1 VLWQGAAGAGD
12 RQLRH
17 QRVERRR
24 LRGVAGE
31 HAEQDQRR
39 RQGEH
44 HEHHR
49 PAARRRRGPPGGGV
63 GGGDHRQDLPERQAL
78 AAAVG
83 TARAARPGEPAAGGP
98 AGLLPVQLGAAAE
111 LVVAELVAVRVPGEP
126 PPPGAQPGPAA
137 LGAVARERRRRGGV
151 LLVLV
156 QEGRGGDGGRAG
168 AGGGARRGRRRCV
181 ALACRV
187 GAPPPISWFL
197 FTGIP
202 DSFFSHVI
210 SSHRFCV

>member
-1 VLWQGAAGAGD
+1 MLWQGAAGAGD

-31 HAEQDQRR
+31 HAEQDQWR

-83 TARAARPGEPAAGGP
+83 AARAARPGEPAAGGP

-111 LVVAELVAVRVPGEP
+111 LVAVRVPGRTAWTGGTRRGRT
-126 PPPGAQPGPAA
+126 GAQA
-137 LGAVARERRRRGGV
+137 
-151 LLVLV
+151 
-156 QEGRGGDGGRAG
+156 EGRGPSRSRSRGP
-168 AGGGARRGRRRCV
+168 RR
-181 ALACRV
+181 
-187 GAPPPISWFL
+187 
-197 FTGIP
+197 
-202 DSFFSHVI
+202 
-210 SSHRFCV
+210 

>member
-1 VLWQGAAGAGD
+1 
-12 RQLRH
+12 
-17 QRVERRR
+17 
-24 LRGVAGE
+24 
-31 HAEQDQRR
+31 
-39 RQGEH
+39 
-44 HEHHR
+44 
-49 PAARRRRGPPGGGV
+49 V

-83 TARAARPGEPAAGGP
+83 AARAARPGEPAAGGP

-151 LLVLV
+151 LLV
-156 QEGRGGDGGRAG
+156 QEGCGGDGGRAG

-187 GAPPPISWFL
+187 GEPPFL
-197 FTGIP
+197 GSFLQAFLIL
-202 DSFFSHVI
+202 FFSHVTFVYNLLLSDAFI
-210 SSHRFCV
+210 RYGVPT

>member
-1 VLWQGAAGAGD
+1 MLWQGAAGAGD

-63 GGGDHRQDLPERQAL
+63 GGGGHRQDLPERQAL

-83 TARAARPGEPAAGGP
+83 AARAARPGEPAAGGP
-98 AGLLPVQLGAAAE
+98 AGLLPVQLGAA
-111 LVVAELVAVRVPGEP
+111 AELVAVRVPGEP

-168 AGGGARRGRRRCV
+168 AGGGARRGRHRWV

-187 GAPPPISWFL
+187 GAPH
-197 FTGIP
+197 
-202 DSFFSHVI
+202 FSVPF
-210 SSHRFCV
+210 HRHS

>member
-1 VLWQGAAGAGD
+1 M
-12 RQLRH
+12 
-17 QRVERRR
+17 
-24 LRGVAGE
+24 
-31 HAEQDQRR
+31 
-39 RQGEH
+39 
-44 HEHHR
+44 
-49 PAARRRRGPPGGGV
+49 

-83 TARAARPGEPAAGGP
+83 AARAARPREPAAGGP

-156 QEGRGGDGGRAG
+156 QEGRGGDGGRAR
-168 AGGGARRGRRRCV
+168 AGGGARRTRTPSLCSV
-181 ALACRV
+181 SV
-187 GAPPPISWFL
+187 
-197 FTGIP
+197 
-202 DSFFSHVI
+202 
-210 SSHRFCV
+210 